1 MEEIDSSPVEPSSSM
16 HMTPEMV
23 EKFKK
28 MMEQE
33 KRKQAYNRE
42 YMRKL
47 RMNKEKT
54 NQIQRAYRER
64 KKLRELQNQSQ

>member
-1 MEEIDSSPVEPSSSM
+1 MEEGDVSQVEPSPSM
-16 HMTPEMV
+16 HMTPEMI

-47 RMNKEKT
+47 RMDKERR
-54 NQIQRAYRER
+54 NRLEREYRLR
-64 KKLRELQNQSQ
+64 KKNANTTDA

>member
-47 RMNKEKT
+47 RMDKERR
-54 NQIQRAYRER
+54 NRLEREYRQR
-64 KKLRELQNQSQ
+64 KKAADTTAA